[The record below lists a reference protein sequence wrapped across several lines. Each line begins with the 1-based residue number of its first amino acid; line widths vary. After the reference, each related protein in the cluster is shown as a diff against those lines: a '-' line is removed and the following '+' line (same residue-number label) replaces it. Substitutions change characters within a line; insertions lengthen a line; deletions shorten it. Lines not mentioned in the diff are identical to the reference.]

1 MNGVK
6 INESLKKLYEEKG
19 YWKSAT
25 LLDRWNSSVSQY
37 GDKEFV
43 VDDRGARCTYAGLD
57 EKAGALAAYLEKR
70 GIGSGDIV
78 SFQITPRSE
87 FVISLFACFKVG
99 AIPAPLGL
107 CFVDDELKGLLSLL
121 GSKLHLSSSNYRGSD
136 RVQMMSELQRG
147 LPFLRSLIFVCDSD
161 SEKAALP
168 QGAGDFKEIAD
179 SREAPKELSA
189 AASNDVA
196 LILCTSGTTKGCKA
210 VMYTH
215 NNIIYSEEVF
225 NETLG
230 LNKDDSIFMPA
241 PLSHAT
247 GLHHGIISPML
258 CGGRLVLEE
267 RFSCEAAVKIMNTE
281 KCTYSM
287 GATPFIYDLLKQLEE
302 SGGVLPHLRFYICGG
317 APVPKELVQRAWN
330 EFNLPVC
337 ECYGSTESVP
347 HVCVRPEEC
356 LENLGGWS
364 GRAMGEIEVRVVDK
378 NRQPVPPGI
387 IGEEASRGANVFVGY
402 LNAPA
407 LTDAALDDDG
417 WFYSGDLCFA
427 DESGNIKIV
436 GREKDIIV
444 RGGENLNSNNI
455 NENIEGCPGV
465 ADHTVIGMP
474 DERLGER
481 ICAFLVLEEGTET
494 ITKEDIIAYLQSK
507 KVHKRHWPERVEII
521 DKIPRTESGKVKK
534 HVLADELERR
544 MKKEAGKA

>member
-6 INESLKKLYEEKG
+6 INESRKKLYEEKG

-25 LLDRWNSSVSQY
+25 LLDRWNSSVSQF

-43 VDDRGARCTYAGLD
+43 VDDRGARYTYAQLD
-57 EKAGALAAYLEKR
+57 EKANALAAYLENS
-70 GIGSGDIV
+70 GIGAEDVV

-87 FVISLFACFKVG
+87 FVIALFACFKLG
-99 AIPAPLGL
+99 AVPAPLGL
-107 CFVDDELKGLLSLL
+107 CFVDDELKGLLSML
-121 GSKLHLSSSNYRGSD
+121 GSKLHISSANYRGSN
-136 RVQMMSELQRG
+136 RIQMMSELQSG
-147 LPFLRSLIFVCDSD
+147 LPLLRCLIFVCDSD

-168 QGAGDFKEIAD
+168 QGSGDFKEIMA
-179 SREAPKELSA
+179 SAGAPERPSSA
-189 AASNDVA
+189 VSNDIA

-210 VMYTH
+210 VMFSH

-230 LNKDDSIFMPA
+230 LTSDDSIFMPA

-267 RFSCEAAVKIMNTE
+267 RFNCEAAVKIMNRE
-281 KCTYSM
+281 RCTYSM
-287 GATPFIYDLLKQLEE
+287 GATPFIYDLLKQLEA
-302 SGGVLPHLRFYICGG
+302 SGGIFPHLRFYICGG
-317 APVPKELVQRAWN
+317 APVPKELVQRAWD
-330 EFNLPVC
+330 EFAILVC

-356 LENLGGWS
+356 LENLGRWS
-364 GRAMGEIEVRVVDK
+364 GRTMGEIEVRVVDK
-378 NRQPVPPGI
+378 NRNSVAPGI
-387 IGEEASRGANVFVGY
+387 IGEEASRGPNVFVGY
-402 LNAPA
+402 LNAPK
-407 LTDAALDDDG
+407 LTELALDDDG
-417 WFYSGDLCFA
+417 WFYSGDLCVA
-427 DESGNIKIV
+427 DEKGNIKIV

-455 NENIEGCPGV
+455 NENLEGCPGV
-465 ADHTVIGMP
+465 SDHTVIGMP

-481 ICAFLVLEEGTET
+481 ICAFVVLAEGTEA
-494 ITKEDIIAYLQSK
+494 ITKEDIITYLQSK

-534 HVLADELERR
+534 HVLADELEKR
-544 MKKEAGKA
+544 MIKEAGKV

>member
-1 MNGVK
+1 LNGVK

-19 YWKSAT
+19 YWKRAT

-43 VDDRGARCTYAGLD
+43 VDDRGARYTYARLD
-57 EKAGALAAYLEKR
+57 EKADALAAYLEKC

-87 FVISLFACFKVG
+87 FVIALFACFKIG
-99 AIPAPLGL
+99 AVPAPLGL
-107 CFVDDELKGLLSLL
+107 CFVDDELKGLLNLL
-121 GSKLHLSSSNYRGSD
+121 GSKLHLSSASYRGSG
-136 RVQMMSELQRG
+136 RVQMMSELQSG
-147 LPFLRSLIFVCDSD
+147 LPLLRCLIFVCDSD

-168 QGAGDFKEIAD
+168 EGAGDFKEIAD
-179 SREAPKELSA
+179 SREAPKKLSSA
-189 AASNDVA
+189 SSNDVA
-196 LILCTSGTTKGCKA
+196 LILCTSGTTKASKA

-230 LNKDDSIFMPA
+230 LTKDDSIFMPA

-258 CGGRLVLEE
+258 RGGRLVLEE
-267 RFSCEAAVKIMNTE
+267 RFNCAEAVRIMNSE
-281 KCTYSM
+281 RCTYSM
-287 GATPFIYDLLKQLEE
+287 GATPFIYDLLRQLEE
-302 SGGVLPHLRFYICGG
+302 SGGILPYLRFYICGG

-330 EFNLPVC
+330 EFAILVC

-364 GRAMGEIEVRVVDK
+364 GRTMDAIEVRVVDK
-378 NRQPVPPGI
+378 NRKPVPPGV
-387 IGEEASRGANVFVGY
+387 IGEEASRGPNVFVGY
-402 LNAPA
+402 LNAPT

-427 DESGNIKIV
+427 DEKGNLKIV

-455 NENIEGCPGV
+455 NENLEGCPGIK
-465 ADHTVIGMP
+465 DHTVIGMP

-481 ICAFLVLEEGTET
+481 ICAFIVLTEGSET
-494 ITKEDIIAYLQSK
+494 VTKEDVIAYLQSK

-521 DKIPRTESGKVKK
+521 GKIPRTESGKVKK
-534 HVLADELERR
+534 HVLAEELEKR
-544 MKKEAGKA
+544 MRKEAGKA